1 MRILLTG
8 SSGFIGNA
16 FLRLAIKNGHEI
28 GALLLPELNTP
39 SGLESHPQIK
49 WLHGSLD
56 SAPWNKIKDFAPQV
70 CLHTAW
76 ITTPGIYLN
85 SPSNYSFLKSS
96 LDFIKQ
102 AVNYGVQNVIVTGT
116 CIEYRPSNT
125 PLIEDKSPVEPE
137 TIYAKCKHQLHRE
150 LLTELEKMNCR
161 LCWTRIFYPY
171 GIGEHPDR
179 LCSFIIKKLINN
191 KKVLLNSPLST
202 KDYIYIDD
210 IAEALLTLVEK
221 QFSGTANIGTGE
233 GITVREIAGLIST
246 MLDKNGLIE
255 ENNQNLS
262 IDYTVADITKLKN
275 LGWKQKISIKEGLNR
290 LINYYRQS

>member
-16 FLRLAIKNGHEI
+16 FLRFAVKNGHEI
-28 GALLLPELNTP
+28 GALILPELNIP
-39 SGLESHPQIK
+39 GELQEHPQIK
-49 WLHGSLD
+49 WLRGSLD
-56 SAPWNKIKDFAPQV
+56 SAPWDKIKNFSPQT

-85 SPSNYSFLKSS
+85 SPANYSFLKSS

-116 CIEYRPSNT
+116 CIEYKPSNT

-137 TIYAKCKHQLHRE
+137 TIYAKCKHQLHQE
-150 LLTELEKMNCR
+150 LLIESEKMNFR
-161 LCWTRIFYPY
+161 LSWTRIFYPY

-179 LCSFIIKKLINN
+179 LCSFIIRKLINN
-191 KKVLLNSPLST
+191 EKVFLKSPLST

-210 IAEALLTLVEK
+210 IADALLTLVEN
-221 QFSGTANIGTGE
+221 QFSGTANIGTGK
-233 GITVREIAGLIST
+233 GIAVREIAGLIST
-246 MLDKNGLIE
+246 ILNKSGLIE
-255 ENNQNLS
+255 ENKQDLP
-262 IDYTVADITKLKN
+262 IDYTVADITKLKS
-275 LGWKQKISIKEGLNR
+275 LGWSQKISIKEGLSC
-290 LINYYRQS
+290 LINYYLQS